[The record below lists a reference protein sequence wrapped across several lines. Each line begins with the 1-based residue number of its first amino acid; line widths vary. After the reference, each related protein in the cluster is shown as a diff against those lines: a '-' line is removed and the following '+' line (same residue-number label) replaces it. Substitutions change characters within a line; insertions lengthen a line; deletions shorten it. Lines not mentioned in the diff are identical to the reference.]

1 MGLRIEL
8 KPFERIVIGES
19 VITNSDTRISFLI
32 EGSEPILREK
42 DILMPEKA
50 DTPVGQLYVCVQMM
64 YLEKNRAKYQ
74 DLYFEFIRVLLAAV
88 PQFRRH
94 IALVSNLILEE
105 SYYKALRELRKL
117 RLQEE
122 ELLKHV

>member
-19 VITNSDTRISFLI
+19 LITNSETRISFLI
-32 EGSEPILREK
+32 EGKEPILREK

-50 DTPVGQLYVCVQMM
+50 NTPVSRIYVCVQMM
-64 YLEKNRAKYQ
+64 YLEKSRAKYQ
-74 DLYFEFIRVLLAAV
+74 DLYFELIRDLLGAV
-88 PQFRRH
+88 PRFRKK
-94 IALVSNLILEE
+94 IELISKLILED
-105 SYYKALRELRKL
+105 SYYKALKELRKL

-122 ELLKHV
+122 ELLQHV